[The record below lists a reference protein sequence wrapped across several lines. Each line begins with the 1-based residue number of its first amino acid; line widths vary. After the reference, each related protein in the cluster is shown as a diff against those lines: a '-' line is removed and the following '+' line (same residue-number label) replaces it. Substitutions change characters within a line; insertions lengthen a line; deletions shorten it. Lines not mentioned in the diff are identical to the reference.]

1 MNRSF
6 ICRSFYDVARLG
18 ALASL
23 LAGCPV
29 DGLPDLTESSGTSVT
44 PNACTPGEQIS
55 CSCPGAADGIQVCL
69 SDSSGY
75 DACQCGDP
83 LPIDSSTGGGNGSGS
98 TSIDPSATG
107 TGSTSGM
114 STDTGETTDGMESTD
129 STGTT
134 GESESSSSTT
144 GAGVCDMYMGGVGTL
159 CDPWLQDCPAGEKCI
174 AYAAGGGTWDAT
186 QCTPIDPNPAQPGDP
201 CVAPNGGAA
210 GEDNC
215 DIGSMCWSVDF
226 ETNVGTCVALCNG
239 CPDEPTCDDPTA
251 FCVISNQD
259 VLTLCIPGCD
269 PLAQAC
275 PAGEACYPIDDTF
288 VCAPDASGVMGVY
301 GDPCEFINVCDPGLV
316 CDVPM
321 SVPGC
326 ASAVGCCTDICDIS
340 DPAGDAQC
348 TGVGVGQVCS
358 PWFAMGMAP
367 PGYEDVGVCTV
378 P

>member
-6 ICRSFYDVARLG
+6 VCRSFCDVARLG

-29 DGLPDLTESSGTSVT
+29 DDFPDLGDTSGTSVT
-44 PNACTPGEQIS
+44 PGACTPGEQIT
-55 CSCPGAADGIQVCL
+55 CSCPGTVDGVQVCL
-69 SDSSGY
+69 PDGSGY

-83 LPIDSSTGGGNGSGS
+83 LPGDSTSDGSNTS
-98 TSIDPSATG
+98 TSIGPGSTG
-107 TGSTSGM
+107 TDSSSTSGTTEGM
-114 STDTGETTDGMESTD
+114 EGTDSTDSTD

-134 GESESSSSTT
+134 GEAESSSSTT
-144 GAGVCDMYMGGVGTL
+144 GPGVCDMYMGGVGTL

-186 QCTPIDPNPAQPGDP
+186 QCTPIAPNPAQPGDP

-215 DIGSMCWSVDF
+215 DLGSMCWDVDPA
-226 ETNVGTCVALCNG
+226 NNMGTCVALCNG
-239 CPDEPTCDDPTA
+239 CPDEPTCDDPMA
-251 FCVISNQD
+251 FCSISND
-259 VLTLCIPGCD
+259 DLLTLCIPGCD
-269 PLAQAC
+269 PLLQAC
-275 PAGEACYPIDDTF
+275 PAGQACYPIGDAF
-288 VCAPDASGVMGVY
+288 VCAPDASGAMGVY

-316 CDVPM
+316 CNGPM

-326 ASAVGCCTDICDIS
+326 PSPVGCCTELCDVT
-340 DPAGDAQC
+340 DPAGDTQC
-348 TGVGVGQVCS
+348 TGFGAGQVCVA
-358 PWFAMGMAP
+358 WYAMGMAP
-367 PGYEDVGVCTV
+367 AGLEDVGVCTV